1 MTFDEL
7 VAKVLPIFPDAIFDE
22 VEGTGEIIIS
32 TGVTVDHLLTG
43 EGM

>member
-22 VEGTGEIIIS
+22 VDGEIIIS
-32 TGVTVDHLLTG
+32 TGVTVDHILTG
-43 EGM
+43 QE